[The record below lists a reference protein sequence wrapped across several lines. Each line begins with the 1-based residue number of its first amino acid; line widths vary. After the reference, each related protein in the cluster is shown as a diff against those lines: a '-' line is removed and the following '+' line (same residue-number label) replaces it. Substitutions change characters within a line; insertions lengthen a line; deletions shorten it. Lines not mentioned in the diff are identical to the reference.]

1 MIVQTPTTS
10 SWVTS
15 STEAFTASGVP
26 VAMATGCGGVEAS
39 PVVGGVI
46 TLGTKVETFLLLL
59 ALKAGVKADC

>member
-1 MIVQTPTTS
+1 
-10 SWVTS
+10 
-15 STEAFTASGVP
+15 
-26 VAMATGCGGVEAS
+26 MATGCGGVEAS